1 MRAAAL
7 LILEEFFMK
16 NNKRLALIIVLV
28 VLVVTMVV
36 IYGATR
42 PDTAAGQ
49 KAFTLEVVHSDGNTK
64 TIECTTDLEFVGEAL
79 QADGVIEGEEGAYG
93 LYIHVVDGERAVYE
107 EDGAYWAFYLGEE
120 YATQGIDLTP
130 IEDGAVYKLVY
141 TIG

>member
-1 MRAAAL
+1 
-7 LILEEFFMK
+7 MK

-36 IYGATR
+36 IYGVTR
-42 PDTAAGQ
+42 PDTATGE
-49 KAFTLEVVHSDGNTK
+49 KSFTLEIVHGDGTTK
-64 TIECTTDLEFVGEAL
+64 QIECSTDLEYVGEAL

-93 LYIHVVDGERAVYE
+93 LYIQVVDGEKAVFE

-141 TIG
+141 TVDSQ

>member
-1 MRAAAL
+1 
-7 LILEEFFMK
+7 MK
-16 NNKRLALIIVLV
+16 NNKQLALIIVLV

-42 PDTAAGQ
+42 PDTATGE
-49 KAFTLEVVHSDGNTK
+49 KSFTLEIVHGDGTTK
-64 TIECTTDLEFVGEAL
+64 QIECSTDLEYVGEAL

-93 LYIHVVDGERAVYE
+93 LYIQVVDGEKAVFE

-141 TIG
+141 TVDSQ